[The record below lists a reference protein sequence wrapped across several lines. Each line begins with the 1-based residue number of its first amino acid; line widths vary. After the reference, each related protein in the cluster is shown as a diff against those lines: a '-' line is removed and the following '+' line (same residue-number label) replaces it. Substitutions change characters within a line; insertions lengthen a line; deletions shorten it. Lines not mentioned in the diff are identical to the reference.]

1 MGRRLGR
8 ARGAP
13 PPEAPP
19 PRPEGELVW
28 IHVTGAA
35 RRAPLLRLGQ
45 RLRELRPGLSLLFTA
60 DGEVTPPARLPDA
73 AAWQALPPD
82 APGAAQR
89 FLAHWAPDC
98 CLWSGGAMPRALM
111 AAAAQAGVPLF
122 LVDAAEADLDRGAR
136 AWWPPVGRRPEL
148 RRFDAALARDE
159 AVARRLR
166 RAGMAA
172 EAISVAGPLQEGGG
186 PLPCDEG
193 ELQHLAGAL
202 AGRPVWL
209 AAMTQ
214 PGEVASVLQAHRAAM
229 RLSHR
234 LLLILVPDRPED
246 GPAAAEALA
255 AANLPTA
262 RRTAGERPEDTTQVY
277 LADTRGE
284 MGLWYRLAP
293 VTFMAS
299 SLEAGHG
306 GRDPYE
312 AAALGSA
319 VIYGPNASGHL
330 DAYAR
335 LVAAGAARLVSDATS
350 LSAALSQMIA
360 PDRAASMAE
369 AGWAV
374 VSAGAEVTDRITDL
388 VLDTLDIG
396 RAA

>member
-1 MGRRLGR
+1 MP
-8 ARGAP
+8 GA
-13 PPEAPP
+13 
-19 PRPEGELVW
+19 L
-28 IHVTGAA
+28 T
-35 RRAPLLRLGQ
+35 
-45 RLRELRPGLSLLFTA
+45 
-60 DGEVTPPARLPDA
+60 A
-73 AAWQALPPD
+73 AA
-82 APGAAQR
+82 G
-89 FLAHWAPDC
+89 
-98 CLWSGGAMPRALM
+98 
-111 AAAAQAGVPLF
+111 QAGVPLF
-122 LVDAAEADLDRGAR
+122 LVDAAEADLERAAR

-159 AVARRLR
+159 AAARRLR
-166 RAGMAA
+166 RGGMAP
-172 EAISVAGPLQEGGG
+172 EAISVAGSLQEGGG
-186 PLPCDEG
+186 PLPCDEA
-193 ELQHLAGAL
+193 ELQTLAGAL

-214 PGEVASVLQAHRAAM
+214 PDEVASVLQAHRAAM

-246 GPAAAEALA
+246 GEAAAGAVA
-255 AANLPTA
+255 AANVPTA
-262 RRTAGERPEDTTQVY
+262 RRAAGERPDDATQVY

-319 VIYGPNASGHL
+319 VVYGPNASDHL

-335 LVAAGAARLVSDATS
+335 LVAAGAARRVSDATS

-388 VLDTLDIG
+388 VLDTLDLG